1 MQTTEGDCGT
11 NACTMC
17 VCVKC
22 MCADLR
28 IREFLISGGKREVE
42 RGEFI
47 EPALTAQADAAAVLM
62 SVRTTPSTN

>member
-1 MQTTEGDCGT
+1 
-11 NACTMC
+11 MC

-22 MCADLR
+22 MCADLT
-28 IREFLISGGKREVE
+28 IREFLINGGKREGE
-42 RGEFI
+42 RGELI